1 MNDAMLTTIDAPVDS
16 AGRIVL
22 PRAVRESLGLRAG
35 MRLRMRV
42 LAGRLEMTVAEDQ
55 PPAATSASGRR
66 ILSTLA
72 AAPGAEPSDARA
84 AVRAEREAQARRR
97 R

>member
-1 MNDAMLTTIDAPVDS
+1 MTPALDAPIDS
-16 AGRIVL
+16 AGRVVL

-42 LAGRLEMTVAEDQ
+42 LAGRLELTVAEDE
-55 PPAATSASGRR
+55 PPAALSASGRR
-66 ILSTLA
+66 VLPKA
-72 AAPGAEPSDARA
+72 AADAGFSGASEARA
-84 AVRAEREAQARRR
+84 AVRAERDALPRRR